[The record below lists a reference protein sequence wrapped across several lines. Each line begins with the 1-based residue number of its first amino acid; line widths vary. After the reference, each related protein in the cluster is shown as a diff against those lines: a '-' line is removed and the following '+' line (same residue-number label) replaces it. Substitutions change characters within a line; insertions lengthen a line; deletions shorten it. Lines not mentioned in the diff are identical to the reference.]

1 MNPWDE
7 HQEAIKR
14 RLRQTGLWDPVSQHE
29 ITQALYGDH
38 PRWDLIMPS
47 PADVDDYKGWV
58 YGLQLDAM
66 RSM

>member
-7 HQEAIKR
+7 TQEAIKR

-29 ITQALYGDH
+29 VTQAMYGDH

-47 PADVDDYKGWV
+47 PADIDNYKDKVWEIQKAA
-58 YGLQLDAM
+58 LN
-66 RSM
+66 